1 MSRYGIAEWY
11 GHSFLDLLPH
21 DRRRFSEVALTG
33 QAPPP
38 CPFRQMPCNKRGG
51 VCSIQPYEPDGDH
64 ISHAAGHPVI
74 VCPVRFEQQQILI
87 RWLAE
92 VVGFSPET
100 TLVAREIPF
109 MLGTKTR
116 KPAGKI
122 DLIVAQDQ
130 HVLTWFGLEIQAVY
144 FSGGYGCRI

>member
-64 ISHAAGHPVI
+64 ISHAVGHPVI

-92 VVGFSPET
+92 VVGFFAGDY
-100 TLVAREIPF
+100 ARS
-109 MLGTKTR
+109 
-116 KPAGKI
+116 AGKSRSCLGQKPESRLAKSI
-122 DLIVAQDQ
+122 
-130 HVLTWFGLEIQAVY
+130 
-144 FSGGYGCRI
+144 